1 MIETFELCGNAD
13 GLEFA
18 GYNAYGNCFLFLSK
32 VKVPGIDLP
41 DDAHLQISEKELM
54 TVEDYD
60 TILNTEWPE
69 FYMKFLRE
77 RVLDDVNPEHLP
89 MNQPK
94 FDANSMCKPLGIP
107 LLTGGLIGTP
117 YEMLCGGRSLQK
129 FNHDLFRMPDKIEA
143 VMDHIVPHLSGPA
156 CQMAKTNG
164 FPCVWAGGWRT
175 ASSMLSPR
183 FWERFFWP
191 YFKRLVNEVIDAGL
205 IAILHMDQ
213 DWTRDLARFRE
224 LPKGKCILALDGS
237 TDIYKAKEV
246 LGDHMCIMGDVPAP
260 KLSHGTPDEV
270 YVYCQK
276 LIRELGPEGFI
287 LHSGCD
293 IPENAQLDNV
303 RAMVAAATGD

>member
-1 MIETFELCGNAD
+1 M
-13 GLEFA
+13 
-18 GYNAYGNCFLFLSK
+18 
-32 VKVPGIDLP
+32 
-41 DDAHLQISEKELM
+41 
-54 TVEDYD
+54 
-60 TILNTEWPE
+60 
-69 FYMKFLRE
+69 
-77 RVLDDVNPEHLP
+77 
-89 MNQPK
+89 
-94 FDANSMCKPLGIP
+94 
-107 LLTGGLIGTP
+107 
-117 YEMLCGGRSLQK
+117 
-129 FNHDLFRMPDKIEA
+129 
-143 VMDHIVPHLSGPA
+143 
-156 CQMAKTNG
+156 
-164 FPCVWAGGWRT
+164 
-175 ASSMLSPR
+175 
-183 FWERFFWP
+183 
-191 YFKRLVNEVIDAGL
+191 